1 MMILGFYIQS
11 SITAIRL
18 TPVSV
23 RAIGSFEELFHAAKA
38 RAVTPCF
45 DADWYTILFSLVDHQ
60 EQLALNTILAAGIG
74 STRRINRATSFSE
87 CYRGTQAGTHV
98 ALSVCTDDEIAAA
111 SQWNL
116 VPGEHYITT
125 IQAPAIDIMNPHR

>member
-11 SITAIRL
+11 SIIAIRL

-38 RAVTPCF
+38 RDVTPCF
-45 DADWYTILFSLVDHQ
+45 DADWYTILFSLVDDQ
-60 EQLALNTILAAGIG
+60 DKLALHTILVAGTG
-74 STRRINRATSFSE
+74 SNRRINPTSSFSE
-87 CYRGTQAGTHV
+87 CYCGTQAGTHV
-98 ALSVCTDDEIAAA
+98 ALSVCTDDEIAVA
-111 SQWNL
+111 SQWHL

-125 IQAPAIDIMNPHR
+125 IQAPVIHIMNPHR

>member
-18 TPVSV
+18 TPLNV
-23 RAIGSFEELFHAAKA
+23 RAIGSFEELFHAAEA

-45 DADWYTILFSLVDHQ
+45 NTDWYTILFSLVD
-60 EQLALNTILAAGIG
+60 EQDKLALNSILAAGTG
-74 STRRINRATSFSE
+74 SNRRINPATSFSE

-98 ALSVCTDDEIAAA
+98 ALSVCTDDEIAVA

-125 IQAPAIDIMNPHR
+125 IQAPAIHIMNPHR